1 MEVDLARAP
10 VRLTPEKVR
19 LGRWL
24 FFDPRLSKDHTIS
37 CASCHDPQH
46 AFSDTRPRSKG
57 VGGLEGTRKS
67 PPVLNVG
74 FTVSGRFFW
83 DGRAASLAE
92 QARGPLTNPV
102 EMANTTEAAVRTVG
116 DVPGYRRAF
125 REAYGDD
132 RVDIERITD
141 AIAAYEATRLSGNS
155 AYDRFNAGDEGAL
168 PDDAR
173 RGMEIFFGRGRC
185 NACHLGP
192 TFSDGRFHN
201 VGVGYAALP
210 GPAVASGFRD
220 PGRYAITGA
229 PADVGAFKT
238 PTLRDLS
245 ARAPY
250 MHDGSSPDLRDAV
263 LRYVAVA
270 DNPWL
275 DPAMREVEVTTA
287 DVEPLV
293 AFLRALDG
301 TGYEDRAPPSLPR

>member
-1 MEVDLARAP
+1 
-10 VRLTPEKVR
+10 
-19 LGRWL
+19 
-24 FFDPRLSKDHTIS
+24 
-37 CASCHDPQH
+37 
-46 AFSDTRPRSKG
+46 
-57 VGGLEGTRKS
+57 VGGQEGARKAPTVINAAFAVS
-67 PPVLNVG
+67 P
-74 FTVSGRFFW
+74 RFFW
-83 DGRAASLAE
+83 DGRARSLAE
-92 QARGPLTNPV
+92 QALGPLTNPV
-102 EMANTTEAAVRTVG
+102 EMGNTLAGVAAAVGGVA
-116 DVPGYRRAF
+116 GYRRAF
-125 REAYGDD
+125 REVYGDG
-132 RVDIERITD
+132 RVDVERIAD
-141 AIAAYEATRLSGNS
+141 AIVAYEATRLSGGS
-155 AYDRFNAGDEGAL
+155 AYDRFQAGDDAAL
-168 PDDAR
+168 SPLAQ
-173 RGMEIFFGRGRC
+173 RGLEVFFGSGRC

-192 TFSDGRFHN
+192 TFSDARFHN

-220 PGRYAITGA
+220 PGRYAIPGA
-229 PADVGAFKT
+229 PADLGAFKT
-238 PTLRDLS
+238 PGLRDLS